1 MLSFDSQSKYSGASR
16 YLAMVKGVIEFI
28 IIIIIIIENHLTFNL
43 QSRFQKGGSWSQ
55 DGSQV

>member
-28 IIIIIIIENHLTFNL
+28 IIIIIIIEN
-43 QSRFQKGGSWSQ
+43 
-55 DGSQV
+55 